1 MTNSKINKFNIIFII
16 YNIFK
21 SNIFL
26 KVLLVISTMN
36 GMYDI
41 TNNRFILLIIV
52 ALISH
57 ELANFYAFKKHKI
70 ENYGS
75 YFIPLIGSYNVF
87 QKVPDYQKVCY
98 LAVASP
104 IASLFLSIIPFYL
117 LYLIEHNVNYLLA
130 IYVVALFN
138 LFNLLPI
145 HPLDGGKLIKSIAFS
160 IDNKF
165 GLTIY
170 ILSFLLV
177 ATLIYQYHFYLLSII
192 FILGLME
199 LYEEYSLNKKYK
211 EIKKMDWF
219 DKTFFWI
226 VYIAL
231 IGIYTSILYLT
242 KDYSYLTDYF
252 LESFNN
258 IY

>member
-1 MTNSKINKFNIIFII
+1 MFESKVNKLNILFII
-16 YNIFK
+16 YNLFK

-41 TNNRFILLIIV
+41 TNNRFILLIVV

-75 YFIPLIGSYNVF
+75 YFIPLIGSFNVF
-87 QKVPDYQKVCY
+87 KKVQDYQKICY

-104 IASLFLSIIPFYL
+104 IASLFLSIIPFYI
-117 LYLIEHNVNYLLA
+117 LYLIENNVNYLLA

-138 LFNLLPI
+138 LLNLLPI

-160 IDNKF
+160 INNKF
-165 GLTIY
+165 GMVIY

-177 ATLIYQYHFYLLSII
+177 AALVYQYHFYLLSII
-192 FILGLME
+192 FILGLIE
-199 LYEEYSLNKKYK
+199 LYEEYNLSNKYK
-211 EIKKMDWF
+211 NIKKMDWF

-226 VYIAL
+226 VYILL
-231 IGIYTSILYLT
+231 ITVYTIILYLT